1 MPAFGD
7 LIARKGLAWELIGLD
22 QKQCASF
29 TVPPWQHRKFSF
41 CPMAVIISPSVARA
55 ADPAAG
61 VIWQARVGG
70 RMPRAIAGE
79 LSFMCA
85 IARPENSGPPLISRR
100 CVRLKVIK
108 CPLGMPRLRVANTE
122 ATCKYT

>member
-22 QKQCASF
+22 QKKCPSS

-41 CPMAVIISPSVARA
+41 FPMAVIISPSVARA
-55 ADPAAG
+55 VDTAAG
-61 VIWQARVGG
+61 VIWQSRVGG

-100 CVRLKVIK
+100 WVRLTVFQ
-108 CPLGMPRLRVANTE
+108 
-122 ATCKYT
+122 